1 MYCSPVTYRDTSPVG
16 CEWVNTANAYYCMN
30 ITHYML
36 VFESMDPDTEV
47 RRLSPIALV
56 GGDTARDEYTD
67 LLNGPMDHGMFLSA
81 TYVYDPLQMCTTR
94 ELTYLIHQN
103 GLVCCEQY
111 NYISI

>member
-1 MYCSPVTYRDTSPVG
+1 M
-16 CEWVNTANAYYCMN
+16 NTTNAYYCVN

-67 LLNGPMDHGMFLSA
+67 LLNGPMDHGK
-81 TYVYDPLQMCTTR
+81 YHVYDPLQMCTTS
-94 ELTYLIHQN
+94 LKHQN
-103 GLVCCEQY
+103 GLACY
-111 NYISI
+111 NYHN

>member
-1 MYCSPVTYRDTSPVG
+1 M
-16 CEWVNTANAYYCMN
+16 NTTNAYYCVN

-67 LLNGPMDHGMFLSA
+67 LLNGPMDHGMFLTT
-81 TYVYDPLQMCTTR
+81 TYMILYRCVPHLLNTKMDLLVITT
-94 ELTYLIHQN
+94 I
-103 GLVCCEQY
+103 
-111 NYISI
+111 ISISI

>member
-16 CEWVNTANAYYCMN
+16 CEWVNTANAYYCVN

-67 LLNGPMDHGMFLSA
+67 LLNGPMDHGLF
-81 TYVYDPLQMCTTR
+81 
-94 ELTYLIHQN
+94 
-103 GLVCCEQY
+103 
-111 NYISI
+111 